1 MWSKVFLLYGLFQQ
15 CKLCRNF
22 LLMFFDVVCW
32 PGLAAWLN
40 FLVFR
45 KQFRN
50 WVLQSRTV
58 VEVSSRSIA
67 RSFVWLKVIC
77 GPLWRLQSPTVLAS
91 WTLGGPRKVL
101 IGLMLL
107 WSSGNPKQAF
117 QFYYFEGEKKARLH
131 PFSLSSVHWIFRS
144 CKLSLLYLSE

>member
-22 LLMFFDVVCW
+22 LLMFCDVV
-32 PGLAAWLN
+32 WLN

-77 GPLWRLQSPTVLAS
+77 GPL
-91 WTLGGPRKVL
+91 
-101 IGLMLL
+101 
-107 WSSGNPKQAF
+107 
-117 QFYYFEGEKKARLH
+117 
-131 PFSLSSVHWIFRS
+131 
-144 CKLSLLYLSE
+144 